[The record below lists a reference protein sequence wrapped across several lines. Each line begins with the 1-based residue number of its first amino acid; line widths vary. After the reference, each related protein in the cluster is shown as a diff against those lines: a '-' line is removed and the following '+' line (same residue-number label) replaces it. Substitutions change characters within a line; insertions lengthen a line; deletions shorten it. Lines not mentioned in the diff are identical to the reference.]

1 MAGDERGHPPG
12 PYCHPTQGALSP
24 SQNNFSETAFET
36 QTPPG
41 GYIKALAPHARGPR
55 AARTPQGRTQLPSHS
70 VADGDTG
77 VTLTVTSPTC
87 YRGRQT
93 PGLAP
98 HQWGQPPTD
107 SDRSSLLLPGTLPSN

>member
-41 GYIKALAPHARGPR
+41 GYILRLWPLTPEGPG
-55 AARTPQGRTQLPSHS
+55 Q
-70 VADGDTG
+70 
-77 VTLTVTSPTC
+77 
-87 YRGRQT
+87 
-93 PGLAP
+93 PGLRRAGGSCP
-98 HQWGQPPTD
+98 HTLWPTEI
-107 SDRSSLLLPGTLPSN
+107 LE